1 MQCNVSRDNGYNL
14 NALYKWKK
22 HTTAEKKTVTN
33 LFGLVVRPF
42 LSFFQALQ
50 CFWAIFSNFHLHF
63 TFVYLKKLNSSKIH
77 GFLLLLVLSLH
88 MYVFNLFNIGFQT
101 NTQTMIT
108 KWLRKMRSITKHFLN
123 LTFWLIANT
132 WSNRLI
138 FLIKTFWT
146 WLISLRLELKI
157 S

>member
-1 MQCNVSRDNGYNL
+1 MYPEIMVIIWMHYTNERNIRQP
-14 NALYKWKK
+14 K
-22 HTTAEKKTVTN
+22 KKTVTN

-42 LSFFQALQ
+42 FSFFQALQ

-63 TFVYLKKLNSSKIH
+63 TFVYLKKFNSSEIH
-77 GFLLLLVLSLH
+77 GVFLLLLLLSLH
-88 MYVFNLFNIGFQT
+88 MYVFNLFNIGCQT

-132 WSNRLI
+132 
-138 FLIKTFWT
+138 
-146 WLISLRLELKI
+146 
-157 S
+157 